1 MKIIAITGSIGC
13 GKTYISDMIK
23 SLGYIVFDADKEVR
37 KFYKNKKFL
46 SIIKQNFPNVFKN
59 EVFNKRD
66 LRELVFNNK
75 NELKKLENIIHPLL
89 KQKLKEKVRKNCKN
103 TDFIFIDAALIFEM
117 NWDKYCDYI
126 ILADVDKEIQKRRV
140 MIRDNISQKDFEKI
154 IKNQTDNEI
163 KKQKSDF
170 IINTELPDGIVKV
183 LLIKLIK
190 EVLDA

>member
-37 KFYKNKKFL
+37 NFYKNKKFL

-59 EVFNKRD
+59 EVFNKKE
-66 LRELVFNNK
+66 LRELVFNYFD
-75 NELKKLENIIHPLL
+75 ELKKLENIIHPLL

-140 MIRDNISQKDFEKI
+140 MIRDNITEKDFEKI

-170 IINTELPDGIVKV
+170 IINTELPDGIVKI
-183 LLIKLIK
+183 LLIKFIK
-190 EVLDA
+190 EVLNA

>member
-37 KFYKNKKFL
+37 KFYKNKQFL
-46 SIIKQNFPNVFKN
+46 NIIEKNFPNVFKN
-59 EVFNKRD
+59 GIFNKKE
-66 LRELVFNNK
+66 LREHVFNNK
-75 NELKKLENIIHPLL
+75 DELKKLENIIHPLL
-89 KQKLKEKVRKNCKN
+89 KQKLKEKIRKNSKN
-103 TDFIFIDAALIFEM
+103 TDFLFIDAALIFEM

-170 IINTELPDGIVKV
+170 IINTELPDGIVKI
-183 LLIKLIK
+183 LLIKFIK
-190 EVLDA
+190 EVLNA

>member
-37 KFYKNKKFL
+37 NFYKNKKFL

-59 EVFNKRD
+59 EVFNKKE

-75 NELKKLENIIHPLL
+75 DELKKLENIIHPLL

-140 MIRDNISQKDFEKI
+140 MIRDNITEKDFEKI

-170 IINTELPDGIVKV
+170 IINTELPDGIVKI
-183 LLIKLIK
+183 LLIKFIK

>member
-37 KFYKNKKFL
+37 KFYKNKNFL
-46 SIIKQNFPNVFKN
+46 SIIEKNFPDVFKN
-59 EVFNKRD
+59 GIFNKKE

-89 KQKLKEKVRKNCKN
+89 KQKLKEKIRKNSKN

-170 IINTELPDGIVKV
+170 IINTELPDGIVKI
-183 LLIKLIK
+183 LLIKFIK

>member
-37 KFYKNKKFL
+37 NFYKNKKFL
-46 SIIKQNFPNVFKN
+46 NIIKHNFPNVFKN
-59 EVFNKRD
+59 DVFNKKE
-66 LRELVFNNK
+66 LREYVFNNK
-75 NELKKLENIIHPLL
+75 DELKKLENIIHPLL
-89 KQKLKEKVRKNCKN
+89 KQKLKEKIRKNCKK

-140 MIRDNISQKDFEKI
+140 MIRDNITEKHFEKI

-170 IINTELPDGIVKV
+170 IINTELPDGIVKI
-183 LLIKLIK
+183 LLIKFIK
-190 EVLDA
+190 EVLNA

>member
-37 KFYKNKKFL
+37 KFYKNKNFL
-46 SIIKQNFPNVFKN
+46 SIIEKNFPDVFKKGI
-59 EVFNKRD
+59 FNKKE

-75 NELKKLENIIHPLL
+75 DELKKLENIIHPLL

-183 LLIKLIK
+183 LLIKFIK
-190 EVLDA
+190 EVLNA

>member
-46 SIIKQNFPNVFKN
+46 NIIKQNFPNVFKN
-59 EVFNKRD
+59 EVFNKKE
-66 LRELVFNNK
+66 LREHVFNNK

-89 KQKLKEKVRKNCKN
+89 KQKLKERIRKNCKN

-154 IKNQTDNEI
+154 IKNQADNEI

-183 LLIKLIK
+183 LLIKFIK

>member
-46 SIIKQNFPNVFKN
+46 NIIKQNFPDVFKKGI
-59 EVFNKRD
+59 FNKKE

-89 KQKLKEKVRKNCKN
+89 KQN
-103 TDFIFIDAALIFEM
+103 
-117 NWDKYCDYI
+117 
-126 ILADVDKEIQKRRV
+126 
-140 MIRDNISQKDFEKI
+140 
-154 IKNQTDNEI
+154 
-163 KKQKSDF
+163 
-170 IINTELPDGIVKV
+170 
-183 LLIKLIK
+183 
-190 EVLDA
+190 

>member
-23 SLGYIVFDADKEVR
+23 SFGYIVFDADKEVR
-37 KFYKNKKFL
+37 NFYKNKKFL
-46 SIIKQNFPNVFKN
+46 NIIKQNFPNVFKN
-59 EVFNKRD
+59 DVFNKKE
-66 LRELVFNNK
+66 LREHVFNNK
-75 NELKKLENIIHPLL
+75 DELKKLENIIHPLL
-89 KQKLKEKVRKNCKN
+89 KQKLKEKIRKNCKK

-140 MIRDNISQKDFEKI
+140 MIRDNITEEHFEKI

-170 IINTELPDGIVKV
+170 IINTELPDGIVKI
-183 LLIKLIK
+183 LLIKFIK
-190 EVLDA
+190 EVLNA

>member
-37 KFYKNKKFL
+37 NFYKNKKFL
-46 SIIKQNFPNVFKN
+46 NVIKQNFPNVFKN
-59 EVFNKRD
+59 DVFNKKE
-66 LRELVFNNK
+66 LREHVFNNK
-75 NELKKLENIIHPLL
+75 DELKKLENIIHPLL

-126 ILADVDKEIQKRRV
+126 ILADVDKETQKRRV
-140 MIRDNISQKDFEKI
+140 MIRDNITEKDFEKI
-154 IKNQTDNEI
+154 IKNQTGNEI

-170 IINTELPDGIVKV
+170 IINTELPDGIVKI
-183 LLIKLIK
+183 LLIKFIK
-190 EVLDA
+190 EVLNA

>member
-37 KFYKNKKFL
+37 NFYKNKKFL
-46 SIIKQNFPNVFKN
+46 NIIKQNFPNVFKN
-59 EVFNKRD
+59 EVFNKKD
-66 LRELVFNNK
+66 LREHVFNNK
-75 NELKKLENIIHPLL
+75 DELKKLENIIHPLL

-140 MIRDNISQKDFEKI
+140 MIRDNITEKDFEKI

-170 IINTELPDGIVKV
+170 IINTELPDGIVKI
-183 LLIKLIK
+183 LLIKFIK
-190 EVLDA
+190 EVLNA

>member
-46 SIIKQNFPNVFKN
+46 NVIKQNFPNVFKN

-89 KQKLKEKVRKNCKN
+89 KQKLKEKIRKNSKN

-140 MIRDNISQKDFEKI
+140 MIRDNITEKDFEKI
-154 IKNQTDNEI
+154 IKNQADNEI

-170 IINTELPDGIVKV
+170 IINTELPDGIVKI
-183 LLIKLIK
+183 LLIKFIK
-190 EVLDA
+190 EVLNA